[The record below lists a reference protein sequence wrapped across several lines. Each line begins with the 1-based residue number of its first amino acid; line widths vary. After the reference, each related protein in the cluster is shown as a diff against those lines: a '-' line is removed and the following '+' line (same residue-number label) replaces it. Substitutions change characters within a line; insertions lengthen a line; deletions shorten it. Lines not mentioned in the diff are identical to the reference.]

1 MTMTKIRTMVVEDE
15 PVSRDRL
22 LALLG
27 EERDIEIIGAC
38 ADGREAATAIASAS
52 PDLVFLDIQ
61 LPEVN
66 GLDLA
71 RAFNPARRP
80 AVVFVTAHDT
90 YALPAFEIHALDY
103 LLKPF
108 SAQRFRSALTYARE
122 HLAQRRATSLGRH
135 ILDLLP
141 DAHPPAAGRPP
152 APPAATASPVSDRLV
167 IKSSGRIYFVKIADI
182 DWCEAAGNY
191 IRVHVGA
198 QAHLIRETMN
208 RLESQLDP
216 RLFVRVH
223 RSTIVNVDRI
233 LELRSSFNG
242 EHVVVLRS
250 GTRLTMSRGY
260 RDALQER
267 LRRPF

>member
-1 MTMTKIRTMVVEDE
+1 MNKIRTVVVEDE

-27 EERDIEIIGAC
+27 EEEDIEVVGAC
-38 ADGREAATAIASAS
+38 ADGREAAEAIVTRS

-61 LPEVN
+61 LPEMS
-66 GLDLA
+66 GLELA
-71 RAFNPARRP
+71 RRLNPDRRP

-108 SAQRFRSALTYARE
+108 SAQRFRSALAYARQ
-122 HLAQRRATSLGRH
+122 HLAQRRATSLGRQ
-135 ILDLLP
+135 ILDMLP
-141 DAHPPAAGRPP
+141 DMQPAAA
-152 APPAATASPVSDRLV
+152 APPPQTMLDRLV
-167 IKSSGRIYFVKIADI
+167 VKSSGRIYFVRIADI

-198 QAHLIRETMN
+198 QSHLIRETMN
-208 RLESQLDP
+208 RLETQLDA
-216 RLFVRVH
+216 RQFVRIH

-233 LELRSSFNG
+233 QELRSSFNG
-242 EHVVVLRS
+242 EHVVLLRS
-250 GTRLTMSRGY
+250 GVRLTMSRGY
-260 RDALQER
+260 KDGLQER
-267 LRRPF
+267 LRRPI

>member
-1 MTMTKIRTMVVEDE
+1 MTTKIRTMVVEDE

-27 EERDIEIIGAC
+27 EEEDIEVVGAC
-38 ADGREAATAIASAS
+38 ADGREAASAIASAS

-61 LPEVN
+61 LPEMS
-66 GLDLA
+66 GLELA
-71 RAFNPARRP
+71 RAFADDRRP
-80 AVVFVTAHDT
+80 AVVFVTAHDA

-135 ILDLLP
+135 ILDMLP
-141 DAHPPAAGRPP
+141 DAQAPATRSVPPSKAVL
-152 APPAATASPVSDRLV
+152 ASPASDRLV

-208 RLESQLDP
+208 RLESQLDA
-216 RLFVRVH
+216 RQFVRVH

-267 LRRPF
+267 LKRPI